1 MHCLLVRSVVAVFLA
16 LYSCATNLTPLLIDQ
31 FAKVER
37 RFHVSRAWLV
47 AAYAATAFLLLLG
60 IGGWQLIVKLISF
73 VYPAYCSF
81 KAIDTPTPRAGE
93 QWLTYWIIVAFFGL
107 LEPVAGPLLSRI
119 PLYSLWKVGLLLW
132 CYSPEYKG
140 ASQVYTQVLRPLVL
154 PHIGLDS
161 RGGWPPAAA
170 VGPRRSRQ
178 LSQGVAA
185 AANSGSGSSALVEP
199 EEHARNSSSE
209 PELVVKV
216 RTHIALHSLQ
226 SSALCF
232 SSNSNMIARCHM
244 MHVFVAGKAVVANF
258 RANHNTDCHYVA
270 CFPNV
275 LLR

>member
-1 MHCLLVRSVVAVFLA
+1 MNNRLVARRSRYCRVLSTVHMRE
-16 LYSCATNLTPLLIDQ
+16 LTPLLTDQ

-161 RGGWPPAAA
+161 RGGWPAAAA

-185 AANSGSGSSALVEP
+185 ANSGSSSSALVEP
-199 EEHARNSSSE
+199 EEHARSSGSE

-216 RTHIALHSLQ
+216 RTQLCTVCEEVHS
-226 SSALCF
+226 A
-232 SSNSNMIARCHM
+232 SNISHMIARCY
-244 MHVFVAGKAVVANF
+244 VV
-258 RANHNTDCHYVA
+258 R
-270 CFPNV
+270 V
-275 LLR
+275 LAAASRCAITVPTTVLIVIILSSF

>member
-1 MHCLLVRSVVAVFLA
+1 MCSFVTLFALTYLTASALLA
-16 LYSCATNLTPLLIDQ
+16 DQ

-107 LEPVAGPLLSRI
+107 LEPVAGPLLNKI
-119 PLYSLWKVGLLLW
+119 PFYSLWKVGLLLW

-140 ASQVYTQVLRPLVL
+140 ASKVYTQVLRPLVL
-154 PHIGLDS
+154 PHIGLVDS
-161 RGGWPPAAA
+161 RGGWST
-170 VGPRRSRQ
+170 GPRRSRQ

-185 AANSGSGSSALVEP
+185 ASSGSGSSSALVEP
-199 EEHARNSSSE
+199 EEHARSNSE

-216 RTHIALHSLQ
+216 STKFCQTVRT
-226 SSALCF
+226 
-232 SSNSNMIARCHM
+232 
-244 MHVFVAGKAVVANF
+244 
-258 RANHNTDCHYVA
+258 
-270 CFPNV
+270 
-275 LLR
+275 LL